1 MAIITIE
8 QVREFAQANPD
19 LVQVK
24 WNESGLGVVKYKNR
38 VFYDGMWNE
47 ILEECRGM
55 VIDKDW
61 NIVSLPFTKIYN
73 FGIEDRAPKLHH
85 TDVVTVYDK
94 INGFMAAATYH
105 AATDQIVYSTTG
117 SLNSDFVQYIKDSVA
132 GYQNRF
138 EAMLKA
144 HSNHTFLFECVH
156 IQDPHIVPTEP
167 GMYYLGHRAKDLS
180 VQFIYHSVPDM
191 MPPEVK
197 LIKSWV
203 WTVGELL
210 DIVATYEGEGFVIE
224 SQSYRCKAKIK
235 TPYYLVMKFLARA
248 NVNKLKDM
256 LQQTKWPSIDEEFYP
271 LMEYIKENPEKYF
284 SMGEQEKLEF
294 LRVFFRQQVRGA

>member
-1 MAIITIE
+1 MATITIE

-38 VFYDGMWNE
+38 VFYDGLWNE

-132 GYQNRF
+132 GYQDRIDNLVSSCMISSCCHESIDLIIDRHNISMVQLRGTIF
-138 EAMLKA
+138 NTKIVDLSEWERNNVPVLI
-144 HSNHTFLFECVH
+144 NHHASTFL
-156 IQDPHIVPTEP
+156 
-167 GMYYLGHRAKDLS
+167 
-180 VQFIYHSVPDM
+180 
-191 MPPEVK
+191 
-197 LIKSWV
+197 
-203 WTVGELL
+203 
-210 DIVATYEGEGFVIE
+210 
-224 SQSYRCKAKIK
+224 
-235 TPYYLVMKFLARA
+235 
-248 NVNKLKDM
+248 
-256 LQQTKWPSIDEEFYP
+256 
-271 LMEYIKENPEKYF
+271 
-284 SMGEQEKLEF
+284 
-294 LRVFFRQQVRGA
+294 